1 MTPHLVFTSIVETE
15 AVINAIIQC
24 KQALFARLIRRTPQ
38 SCFLNPAVWLDAM
51 HHSVCQCQS
60 LDRNLPVRAPFGAAA
75 QGLAVMT
82 PSGTLRLEMFAMT
95 LIFPVINGYGQVF
108 PMRERKLNEFVVTG
122 LIDMTVVQYEWMTMG
137 GFGGVSVLIKC
148 LQARIGMATG
158 KCTLPLNGNAVVFS
172 ALTLMLKNAA
182 YFKMCCV
189 LDMPLGCLSELVL
202 LPASFFIVTDKEK
215 SLSAIIAALH
225 YI

>member
-148 LQARIGMATG
+148 FQARIGMATG
-158 KCTLPLNGNAVVFS
+158 KCKVTPQRQR
-172 ALTLMLKNAA
+172 
-182 YFKMCCV
+182 CCF
-189 LDMPLGCLSELVL
+189 LSPDIDVKKRCI
-202 LPASFFIVTDKEK
+202 F
-215 SLSAIIAALH
+215 
-225 YI
+225 